1 MSDDTCLLGGNRV
14 HRLGFGA
21 MQLPGHGAFGP
32 PRSRQDALDVLRY
45 AVRAGVSYIDTAQF
59 YGPDV
64 ANDLICEA
72 LYPYPGEPVL
82 VSKVGARRDDSGG
95 IRSAQSPEQLREGV
109 GTRSPSAPTRLSR

>member
-1 MSDDTCLLGGNRV
+1 
-14 HRLGFGA
+14 

-45 AVRAGVSYIDTAQF
+45 AVRAGVSHIDTAQF

-64 ANDLICEA
+64 GNDLICEVV
-72 LYPYPGEPVL
+72 YPYPGELVL
-82 VSKVGARRDDSGG
+82 VSKVGGRRDDSGG
-95 IRSAQSPEQLREGV
+95 IRSPQSPEQLREGV

>member
-1 MSDDTCLLGGNRV
+1 
-14 HRLGFGA
+14 

-45 AVRAGVSYIDTAQF
+45 AVRAGVSHIDTAQF

-72 LYPYPGEPVL
+72 LYPYPGELVL
-82 VSKVGARRDDSGG
+82 VSKVGPVATTREVYEVRRVPSNCVRALVIVRRARRRG
-95 IRSAQSPEQLREGV
+95 
-109 GTRSPSAPTRLSR
+109 

>member
-45 AVRAGVSYIDTAQF
+45 AVRAGVSHIDTAQF

-72 LYPYPGEPVL
+72 QQSIESLSSNSHAEGL
-82 VSKVGARRDDSGG
+82 FALGNA
-95 IRSAQSPEQLREGV
+95 IREMLEQLRV
-109 GTRSPSAPTRLSR
+109 